1 MSTINENLTIKGRVC
16 WALTD
21 HQTGE
26 TQTWESP
33 NIITTAGVTH
43 YRQLI
48 SPNDAETNA
57 FQGANGRMQLAKS
70 STTPA
75 VGDTFATPASK
86 ITASIK
92 AYSSGYP
99 RLNCPDTDNSGRGA
113 GVLTYKCEW
122 ATTDFNDTG
131 ITAVFI
137 HLSGA
142 TGTDPILMHSLISS
156 FDKSSS
162 QTLKVFVN
170 HTLS

>member
-1 MSTINENLTIKGRVC
+1 MSTTNDNLTIKGRVC
-16 WALTD
+16 VALTD
-21 HQTGE
+21 HETGE
-26 TQTWESP
+26 TRTWEAP

-48 SPNDAETNA
+48 SPNDSETND
-57 FQGANGRMQLAKS
+57 FQGSGRMQLAKS

-75 VGDTFATPASK
+75 VGDTYDTPASK

-92 AYSSGYP
+92 AFSSGYP
-99 RLNCPDTDNSGRGA
+99 RLNCPDGDNSGAGA

-122 ATTDFNDTG
+122 STSDFNDTG

-137 HLSGA
+137 HLNGA
-142 TGTDPILMHSLISS
+142 GTTDPILMHSLITS